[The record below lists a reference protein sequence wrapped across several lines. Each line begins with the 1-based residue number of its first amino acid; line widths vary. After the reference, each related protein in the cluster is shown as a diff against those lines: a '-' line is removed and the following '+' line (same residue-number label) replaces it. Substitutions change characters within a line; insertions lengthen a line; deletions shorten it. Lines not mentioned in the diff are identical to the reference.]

1 MKQITI
7 FVIFVLVTGM
17 MMSVYDDV
25 FALSDKGQEKGKA
38 TGCEKGTAKNNPH
51 CGSSLP
57 PNTCDG
63 SATGVFDGKISAAEL
78 GAEYDYTYIDAL
90 ETTVS
95 SNSGNTNQNDLID
108 TLDEWNQLQAQ
119 IPGICLT

>member
-17 MMSVYDDV
+17 IMSVYDDV

-51 CGSSLP
+51 CNGSSSLP
-57 PNTCDG
+57 ENTCD
-63 SATGVFDGKISAAEL
+63 TNNDGITADEL
-78 GAEYDYTYIDAL
+78 GFSTTFIIAI

-95 SNSGNTNQNDLID
+95 AANGDTNSNLKID
-108 TLDEWNQLQAQ
+108 TLDEWNVFQ
-119 IPGICLT
+119 IEKPGLCVLDS

>member
-17 MMSVYDDV
+17 VMSVYDDV

-51 CGSSLP
+51 CNGSSLP
-57 PNTCDG
+57 ENECDADGDG
-63 SATGVFDGKISAAEL
+63 SITADELPSEFTVDFIIGIEAFIDFLDG
-78 GAEYDYTYIDAL
+78 D
-90 ETTVS
+90 
-95 SNSGNTNQNDLID
+95 TNQNGIID
-108 TLDEWNQLQAQ
+108 RLGEWNQIQLEE
-119 IPGICLT
+119 PGFCL

>member
-51 CGSSLP
+51 CNGSSLP
-57 PNTCDG
+57 ENACD
-63 SATGVFDGKISAAEL
+63 ADGDGAITSDEL
-78 GAEYDYTYIDAL
+78 GLSNTNLIKSI

-95 SNSGNTNQNDLID
+95 AANGDTNSNLKID
-108 TLDEWNQLQAQ
+108 TLDEWNAFQ
-119 IPGICLT
+119 IDQPGRCTV

>member
-17 MMSVYDDV
+17 MMSVYDVV

-51 CGSSLP
+51 CNGSSSLP
-57 PNTCDG
+57 PNTCDVNG
-63 SATGVFDGKISAAEL
+63 DGTITFDEL
-78 GAEYDYTYIDAL
+78 GL
-90 ETTVS
+90 STTNLIKSIEGIVLAAD
-95 SNSGNTNQNDLID
+95 GNTNSNLKID
-108 TLDEWNQLQAQ
+108 TLDEWDAFQ
-119 IPGICLT
+119 IDQPGRCTL

>member
-51 CGSSLP
+51 CNGSSSLP
-57 PNTCDG
+57 ENTCDTNNDG
-63 SATGVFDGKISAAEL
+63 EITSDELPPEFGLGFIPAIESAVASNDG
-78 GAEYDYTYIDAL
+78 D
-90 ETTVS
+90 
-95 SNSGNTNQNDLID
+95 TNQNGIID
-108 TLDEWNQLQAQ
+108 TLGEWNQIQSEQPGFCLQL
-119 IPGICLT
+119 I

>member
-51 CGSSLP
+51 CNGSSSLP
-57 PNTCDG
+57 PNTCDDNVDG
-63 SATGVFDGKISAAEL
+63 AITFDEL
-78 GAEYDYTYIDAL
+78 GLPNTNLIISIESIVLAAGDNT
-90 ETTVS
+90 
-95 SNSGNTNQNDLID
+95 NTNQEID
-108 TLDEWNQLQAQ
+108 TLDEWDAFQ
-119 IPGICLT
+119 IDQPGRCTL

>member
-51 CGSSLP
+51 CNGSSSLP
-57 PNTCDG
+57 PNTCDKNG
-63 SATGVFDGKISAAEL
+63 DGAITSDEL
-78 GAEYDYTYIDAL
+78 GLSNTNLIKSI
-90 ETTVS
+90 ETAVLAVG
-95 SNSGNTNQNDLID
+95 GNTNSNQEID
-108 TLDEWNQLQAQ
+108 TLDEWDAFQLAK
-119 IPGICLT
+119 PGLCVPVS